1 RPVGVQGDRA
11 RSRDAGQSPRGVPA
25 RRQERRAV
33 DAVVPL
39 FPVDRRKHHVQQDGA
54 VAQYI
59 GAVARLADAA
69 ASHGGA
75 FRSMAVQA
83 PEATGLLRRR
93 ERRIRPRSHAVL
105 RSGLSQLERVR
116 LRHRQSRERPRRRPL
131 SHDGRRPAA
140 RRSAM
145 ARLRQGRR
153 RLQEWQPVDGAG
165 ALERRRS
172 MEGVRVRPARAGA
185 RGAGRSR
192 SPAPPG
198 RRLHEQLRDARAEG
212 AARRHEMV
220 AGVDALAAGRA
231 ALVGGARMSALT
243 AALEGLRRV
252 SRAPALLAGVWVL
265 TFAISLPLA
274 IVMRGMLADHLGR
287 SLAADTALGGVNYE
301 WMQEFA
307 SQASGV
313 GVTFRPTIIG
323 FGALLD
329 NLSAF
334 VDAAARPA
342 VIVAAAAA
350 YILVWLFLAGG
361 IIDRLARD

>member
-1 RPVGVQGDRA
+1 
-11 RSRDAGQSPRGVPA
+11 
-25 RRQERRAV
+25 
-33 DAVVPL
+33 
-39 FPVDRRKHHVQQDGA
+39 
-54 VAQYI
+54 
-59 GAVARLADAA
+59 
-69 ASHGGA
+69 
-75 FRSMAVQA
+75 
-83 PEATGLLRRR
+83 
-93 ERRIRPRSHAVL
+93 
-105 RSGLSQLERVR
+105 
-116 LRHRQSRERPRRRPL
+116 
-131 SHDGRRPAA
+131 
-140 RRSAM
+140 
-145 ARLRQGRR
+145 
-153 RLQEWQPVDGAG
+153 
-165 ALERRRS
+165 
-172 MEGVRVRPARAGA
+172 
-185 RGAGRSR
+185 
-192 SPAPPG
+192 
-198 RRLHEQLRDARAEG
+198 
-212 AARRHEMV
+212 
-220 AGVDALAAGRA
+220 
-231 ALVGGARMSALT
+231 MSALT

-361 IIDRLARD
+361 IIDRLARDRPSRAHGFFAACGVFFFRFLRLALAQAIVYGFLFGPMHRWLFDRLYPRMIHEVSVERTAFFARLVLYLVFGLLVAASAIVFDYAKVRAVVEDRRSMLGAINAAIGFIRRNYAAAVSLFAIDFLLFAAIVALYALVAPGAGRTTMTIAISVAIGQLYVVARL